1 MKGTPATP
9 VHPIRAVVRRTRAT
23 VKTVLDRGET
33 LLDPVMRPAVTV
45 AQRRRRARLAEDLLH
60 KYRSGRY
67 LGAGP
72 WGRIIWMDPRDRAI
86 VPVADRHI
94 PRRVAQL
101 RRSGKYTVTYDT
113 AFAEVLR
120 LCATVDGRPES
131 ARPWL
136 TPEARDAY
144 LQLHEEG
151 FAHSAEAW
159 IDGRLVGG
167 EMGVAINGYYSADST
182 FHLEPNAAKVA
193 FADLLEHLAARGF
206 LLYDCQE
213 LSRATTPFGAYTV
226 PRAEYQSLLRTAL
239 DADVRFS

>member
-1 MKGTPATP
+1 MPSL
-9 VHPIRAVVRRTRAT
+9 RAS
-23 VKTVLDRGET
+23 
-33 LLDPVMRPAVTV
+33 LLG
-45 AQRRRRARLAEDLLH
+45 QL
-60 KYRSGRY
+60 
-67 LGAGP
+67 AGP
-72 WGRIIWMDPRDRAI
+72 LQLPDALRVVSALRRMGSHSPSE
-86 VPVADRHI
+86 PLL
-94 PRRVAQL
+94 RVAQL

-113 AFAEVLR
+113 AFPEVLR